1 MLVERLTFQVKYGEG
16 DAFVGVVKEMAAI
29 MPSELSKG
37 RLYTDATGPMFTV
50 QLETEFADWPAYAA
64 AMVAERESYAD
75 PRFQQLFARM
85 QALTERGERQVLNV
99 EAVG

>member
-16 DAFVGVVKEMAAI
+16 DKFVALMREMTAI
-29 MPSELSKG
+29 MPPELSKG
-37 RLYTDATGPMFTV
+37 RLYTDATGTMFTV

-75 PRFQQLFARM
+75 PRFQQLFSRM
-85 QALTERGERQVLNV
+85 QALTERGERQVLNFEV
-99 EAVG
+99 MV